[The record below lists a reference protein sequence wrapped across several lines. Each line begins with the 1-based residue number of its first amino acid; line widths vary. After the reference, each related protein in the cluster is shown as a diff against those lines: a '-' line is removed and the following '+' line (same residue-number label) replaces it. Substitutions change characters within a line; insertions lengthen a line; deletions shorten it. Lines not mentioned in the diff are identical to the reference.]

1 GMGVSPVSLFRTTIS
16 FPFPGQVELRVQSH
30 PLGLTFHHRGRRVLA
45 TARAAA
51 VSFLR
56 DGVETRSRSLVSW
69 TRDPGDRMRVVL
81 RASTEMTGVDLV
93 ISVEAMSSWILMSVR
108 CSDDG
113 ATEALGF
120 SFAAPRGEFWYG
132 ADVLAASQ
140 WPLNARAIRRDP
152 FLPTGNQTAPLWLS
166 SRGVALF
173 KQDYQPVGFSFHG
186 ANGTFRIHGRDASRF
201 DLCLS
206 IADDI
211 RQAHRTAISV
221 LGIPRSAP
229 PPEYFRKPVFCT
241 WIEFLT
247 NVHQQGV
254 LDYVRAMYGSGFQCG
269 VLMIDDKWMRRYGD
283 LEFDPEKF
291 PGPGRMV
298 EALHAQDIRVAL
310 WMTPFID
317 RESSRYVEACR
328 RGYLLRKKGTSEPFL
343 GQWWNGASA
352 LIDLSDP
359 EARAWF
365 VDGLRALVRTY
376 SVDGFKLDA
385 GDAEVITG
393 GYDSFAP
400 MNPWEYADAFASI
413 GAEFEIN
420 ELRVSWL
427 TQKLG
432 LVQRLRDKSPTWSP
446 VDGLA
451 SIIPHGLCEGLLG
464 YPYFCADMIGGG
476 WDAGFQN
483 GQQVDEELFVRWTQA
498 SALLPIMQFSY
509 APWRLTQKMAAI
521 CRRYVKLHED
531 LSGFIYC
538 LAQDATRDGTP
549 IVKPLFFNYP
559 KDRSAYR
566 VRDQFL
572 LGDRFLVAP
581 VLTRGARHRPVYLPE
596 GAWRDYW
603 SGMVFSGP
611 RLIKAY
617 DADLEKLPLFEAGEN
632 TG

>member
-1 GMGVSPVSLFRTTIS
+1 MGASAVSFSKTIIS
-16 FPFPGQVELRVQSH
+16 FPFPNEVELRVQSH
-30 PLGLTFHHRGRRVLA
+30 PLALRFLRRGKRVLA
-45 TARAAA
+45 TDRTGAF
-51 VSFLR
+51 SFLR

-69 TRDPGDRMRVVL
+69 TRDPGDQMRVRL
-81 RASTEMTGVDLV
+81 RASTEMTGIDLV
-93 ISVEAMSSWILMSVR
+93 IDVEAMPSWILISVR
-108 CSDDG
+108 CSDDSR
-113 ATEALGF
+113 TEALGF
-120 SFAAPRGEFWYG
+120 SFEAPGGEFWYG
-132 ADVLAASQ
+132 AEVLAASQ
-140 WPLNARAIRRDP
+140 WPLNAKTIRRDP

-166 SRGVALF
+166 SGGLALF

-186 ANGTFRIHGRDASRF
+186 RNRGTLRIHGRDTSRF
-201 DLCLS
+201 DVCLS

-211 RQAHRTAISV
+211 RQAHRAAISV
-221 LGIPRSAP
+221 LGTPRSAP
-229 PPEYFRKPVFCT
+229 PPEYFRKPVFST

-247 NVHQQGV
+247 KVHQQGV
-254 LDYVRAMYGSGFQCG
+254 LDYVETMYGSGFQCG

-291 PGPGRMV
+291 PAPGRMV
-298 EALHAQDIRVAL
+298 EALHARDIRVAL
-310 WMTPFID
+310 WMTPFLD
-317 RESSRYVEACR
+317 FESSRYAEACA

-343 GQWWNGASA
+343 GRWWNGTSA

-365 VDGLRALVRTY
+365 VDGLRALVRAY
-376 SVDGFKLDA
+376 GVDGFKLDA
-385 GDAEVITG
+385 GDAEVIAG

-427 TQKLG
+427 TQRLG

-446 VDGLA
+446 VDGLG
-451 SIIPHGLCEGLLG
+451 SIIPHGLCAGLLG

-476 WDAGFQN
+476 WDGGFRK
-483 GQQVDEELFVRWTQA
+483 GRPVDEELFVRWTQA
-498 SALLPIMQFSY
+498 SALFPIMQFSY
-509 APWRLTQKMAAI
+509 APWRLRESMAAI
-521 CRRYVKLHED
+521 CRQYVKLHGD
-531 LSGFIYC
+531 LSGYIYS

-559 KDRSAYR
+559 KDSATYR

-596 GAWRDYW
+596 GDWKDYW
-603 SGMVFSGP
+603 SGAVLSGP

-617 DADLEKLPLFEAGEN
+617 DADLEKLPLFERVH
-632 TG
+632 

>member
-1 GMGVSPVSLFRTTIS
+1 
-16 FPFPGQVELRVQSH
+16 
-30 PLGLTFHHRGRRVLA
+30 
-45 TARAAA
+45 
-51 VSFLR
+51 
-56 DGVETRSRSLVSW
+56 
-69 TRDPGDRMRVVL
+69 
-81 RASTEMTGVDLV
+81 
-93 ISVEAMSSWILMSVR
+93 
-108 CSDDG
+108 
-113 ATEALGF
+113 
-120 SFAAPRGEFWYG
+120 
-132 ADVLAASQ
+132 
-140 WPLNARAIRRDP
+140 
-152 FLPTGNQTAPLWLS
+152 
-166 SRGVALF
+166 
-173 KQDYQPVGFSFHG
+173 
-186 ANGTFRIHGRDASRF
+186 
-201 DLCLS
+201 
-206 IADDI
+206 
-211 RQAHRTAISV
+211 
-221 LGIPRSAP
+221 
-229 PPEYFRKPVFCT
+229 
-241 WIEFLT
+241 
-247 NVHQQGV
+247 
-254 LDYVRAMYGSGFQCG
+254 
-269 VLMIDDKWMRRYGD
+269 
-283 LEFDPEKF
+283 
-291 PGPGRMV
+291 
-298 EALHAQDIRVAL
+298 
-310 WMTPFID
+310 
-317 RESSRYVEACR
+317 
-328 RGYLLRKKGTSEPFL
+328 
-343 GQWWNGASA
+343 
-352 LIDLSDP
+352 
-359 EARAWF
+359 
-365 VDGLRALVRTY
+365 RTY
-376 SVDGFKLDA
+376 GVDGFKLDA
-385 GDAEVITG
+385 GDAEVIAG

-400 MNPWEYADAFASI
+400 MNPWEYADEFASI

-483 GQQVDEELFVRWTQA
+483 GQPVDEELFVRWTQA

-509 APWRLTQKMAAI
+509 APWRLTEKMAAI